1 MSHDFFITTLVPTHD
16 HCAHRHQMDIFR
28 FFYICSF
35 RLRIL
40 FYIDVM
46 DVYFNNLLKINIS
59 IPTVK
64 SLLISD
70 SFPPLRASAL
80 PHRHPA
86 HDCIHLKGSNVVL
99 GCKYTKLFRKG
110 KLLVYFI
117 LRQILVFVLLYAF
130 LLTLSMNCHLLI
142 IFLQCP

>member
-40 FYIDVM
+40 FHIDVM
-46 DVYFNNLLKINIS
+46 DVYFNNLLKIHKSIS
-59 IPTVK
+59 TIK

-70 SFPPLRASAL
+70 SFLPLRASAW
-80 PHRHPA
+80 PHRLQA
-86 HDCIHLKGSNVVL
+86 HCCIHLKGSNVVL
-99 GCKYTKLFRKG
+99 CCKYTKFFSKRNNFSLFHFKTNFG
-110 KLLVYFI
+110 
-117 LRQILVFVLLYAF
+117 LRFAICLFPH
-130 LLTLSMNCHLLI
+130 T
-142 IFLQCP
+142 